1 MCLVRMLLPEQE
13 VDRMM
18 RRGGHVVKDVCQ
30 VAVAQ
35 EGYVHV
41 RRRLGTHVAGGRRWL
56 R

>member
-1 MCLVRMLLPEQE
+1 MLLSKQE

-18 RRGGHVVKDVCQ
+18 RKGGHVVKDVCQ
-30 VAVAQ
+30 VAVGQ

-56 R
+56 WREL